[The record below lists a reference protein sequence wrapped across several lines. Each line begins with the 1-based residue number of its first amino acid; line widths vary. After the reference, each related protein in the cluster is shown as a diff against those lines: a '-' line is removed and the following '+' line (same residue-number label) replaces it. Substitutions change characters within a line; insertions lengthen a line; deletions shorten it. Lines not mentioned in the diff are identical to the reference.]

1 MTSSDYPGG
10 REHERP
16 GHARR
21 EGEYEDKDVAPG
33 GPDEVEPV
41 GEYTDT
47 DVTPAEQEVFRGE
60 GEYTDTDVA
69 VDRQEAPPE
78 GSYVD
83 VDTGDAG
90 ADRGAD
96 VGAD

>member
-21 EGEYEDKDVAPG
+21 EGEYEDRDVAPG

-47 DVTPAEQEVFRGE
+47 DVTPAEQ
-60 GEYTDTDVA
+60 DVA
-69 VDRQEAPPE
+69 ATSAQKA
-78 GSYVD
+78 S
-83 VDTGDAG
+83 
-90 ADRGAD
+90 
-96 VGAD
+96 